1 VQRRYGLL
9 RAIAFAIV
17 IVSVA
22 CFGAIQLGSD
32 ALNARA
38 AVPGTLPSRV
48 PRSFGLAVYH
58 LLDRVAPA
66 PYVESTLAEQ
76 ALQSGDPVLARS
88 YALRLPSS
96 PVRDELLARAWL
108 AMGDGALAFEYF
120 LAAPDAQAVDRT
132 VDAIARRDPAEAYRL
147 ERLLEVRLAMLQTH
161 PDLVAETQWRMGLL
175 AGREAERFSHRS
187 SAWRA
192 WQERAMR
199 SFASAV
205 ALAPLSDKYLLTAA
219 NEAMLLGQ
227 VDRARDYFAQAL
239 QADPA
244 SADATAGLGV
254 VAYARGDRDDAVR
267 YLERARALDP
277 QAGMVRALERDLG
290 AAP

>member
-1 VQRRYGLL
+1 MQRRYGFL
-9 RAIAFAIV
+9 RAIVVAIV
-17 IVSVA
+17 VA
-22 CFGAIQLGSD
+22 AIALFGAIQLGSD

-48 PRSFGLAVYH
+48 PQSFGLAVYH
-58 LLDRVAPA
+58 VLDRIAPA

-76 ALQSGDPVLARS
+76 ALQGGDPVLARS

-108 AMGDGALAFEYF
+108 ALGDKALAFEYF
-120 LAAPDAQAVDRT
+120 LAAPDAEAVART
-132 VDAIARRDPAEAYRL
+132 VDAIAPRDPAEAYRL
-147 ERLLEVRLAMLQTH
+147 ERLLDVRLAMLQTH

-175 AGREAERFSHRS
+175 AEREAARLSHRS
-187 SAWRA
+187 AAWHA

-199 SFASAV
+199 NFASAV
-205 ALAPLSDKYLLTAA
+205 ALAPLSDKYLLAAA
-219 NEAMLLGQ
+219 NQAMLLGH
-227 VDRARDYFAQAL
+227 VDRARAYFAQAL

-244 SADATAGLGV
+244 SADAMAGLGV
-254 VAYARGDRDDAVR
+254 AAYARGNRDEAVR
-267 YLERARALDP
+267 LLERARALDP

-290 AAP
+290 ATP